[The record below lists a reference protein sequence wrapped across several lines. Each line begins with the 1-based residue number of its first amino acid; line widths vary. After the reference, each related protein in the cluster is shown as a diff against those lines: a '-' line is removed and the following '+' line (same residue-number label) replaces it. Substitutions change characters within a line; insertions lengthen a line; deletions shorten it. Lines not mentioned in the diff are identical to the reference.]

1 MSRKSEIA
9 PKIQVLANRLRCS
22 TCNADSDD
30 AVFLIDE
37 DLRFRST
44 VFRPRI
50 PTPVFI
56 RGNPRKMRL
65 NKAQTLDTGKT
76 LMRIC
81 LRCGHSR
88 KTSVPNI

>member
-9 PKIQVLANRLRCS
+9 PKIQILSNRIRCAV
-22 TCNADSDD
+22 CNADSDE
-30 AVFLIDE
+30 AIFIIDE

-44 VFRPRI
+44 VFRPTLST
-50 PTPVFI
+50 PTFI
-56 RGNPRKMRL
+56 RGNPMKMRI
-65 NKAQTLDTGKT
+65 NRAQSLVGGKN

-88 KTSVPNI
+88 KTSIPNN